1 MEDEDKE
8 FNLHLIKS
16 AYFVSGQKVKLT
28 RLETPNDLLKRHM
41 YHLNVHIEW
50 AERHVNHV
58 L

>member
-1 MEDEDKE
+1 MEGEDKE

-28 RLETPNDLLKRHM
+28 RLETPNDLRHM